1 MERVCRFIFDNRFTI
16 IGNHAIIK
24 HDFNDDECYYGGLQS
39 VASHISDGLKYFLRD
54 EVKNIHIYADCD
66 IDMPLV
72 YFKYGMKE
80 GNIMEIKDGYGRYF
94 WLVKLFDIIL

>member
-1 MERVCRFIFDNRFTI
+1 MERVCRFIQINKYTI

-24 HDFNDDECYYGGLQS
+24 HDFNDDECYHGGLHS

-54 EVKNIHIYADCD
+54 DVKNINVYVDCD
-66 IDMPLV
+66 INVPLV

-80 GNIMEIKDGYGRYF
+80 GNIMEIKDAHGMYF